1 MFATVEEQQ
10 TFIQGFFDNQKDNKK
25 AMRKEIQEKKKTNKP
40 KKEKVVRKTK
50 NVSSTGENKKP
61 RTKKNGDTPILNE
74 DSQPVESLTLTDELT
89 EESMIGTSEN
99 VNTDKQ
105 ETNENHTA
113 ELDEINDTIEAN
125 SKMSVKPMIDKIN
138 TAIEVAQEITSKKPR
153 AKKGT
158 RTQHESVSRI
168 VP

>member
-1 MFATVEEQQ
+1 
-10 TFIQGFFDNQKDNKK
+10 
-25 AMRKEIQEKKKTNKP
+25 
-40 KKEKVVRKTK
+40 
-50 NVSSTGENKKP
+50 
-61 RTKKNGDTPILNE
+61 
-74 DSQPVESLTLTDELT
+74 
-89 EESMIGTSEN
+89 MIGTSEN

-168 VP
+168 VPSGPLKMRQINPNPDELTQNMESLTI